1 MAEMTG
7 MMSGQNSKSIHPL
20 SQYEVERERELDMSQ
35 DYKLPK
41 PTSVTYKAT
50 PPRPPQ
56 TAQPAWDQVFKYPRH
71 K

>member
-50 PPRPPQ
+50 PPRPSHTMPP
-56 TAQPAWDQVFKYPRH
+56 TREQVFTYLRL
-71 K
+71 